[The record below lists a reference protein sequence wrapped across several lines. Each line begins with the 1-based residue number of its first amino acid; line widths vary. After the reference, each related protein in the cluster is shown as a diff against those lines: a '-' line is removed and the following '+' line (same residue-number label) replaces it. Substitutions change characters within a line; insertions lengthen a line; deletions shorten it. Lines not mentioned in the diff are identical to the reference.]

1 MPNGRAQAERKP
13 RGVTIRRIGA
23 LLVLLLAPAITLRAV
38 TPPAT
43 SPGERLAV
51 LISVDG
57 LMPAAYA
64 RPDELGLAVP
74 NLRRLAANGAA
85 ARGVVGVLPSV
96 TYPSHTTLITGVPPR
111 LHGILYNTYFDPLAE
126 SNDAWLWY
134 AREIRVPTLVSAAR
148 SRGRTVGAVSWPV
161 SVGLDA
167 DYLVPEFWRSGS
179 THASD
184 LELLRALSTPGLV
197 DAIEAFRGRSLTW
210 PATDADRAD
219 MALTILRTFR
229 PGLLLLHLFEVDKYE
244 HTFGP
249 GSREARAAIERSDA
263 EVGRLL
269 AAIEELG
276 IADRTLVAVVSDH
289 GFVEVSRI
297 VRPNALLAENGLL
310 EVDDKGKVRSW
321 KAYFHSHGGTASLQ
335 LADRSDESTRRKVRE
350 LFEAKLRESGSG
362 LAGMLDGPRIAELG
376 GDPAAAELWLEAA
389 DGFSISRTPT
399 GGWFG
404 DPVDRGY
411 HGHAPDRPALHASLI
426 LAGPGVEPGRDLG
439 VVKMT
444 RIAPTIAAWLGLELA
459 READAPLALF
469 APRENA
475 PPARP
480 PLPE

>member
-1 MPNGRAQAERKP
+1 M
-13 RGVTIRRIGA
+13 
-23 LLVLLLAPAITLRAV
+23 
-38 TPPAT
+38 
-43 SPGERLAV
+43 
-51 LISVDG
+51 
-57 LMPAAYA
+57 
-64 RPDELGLAVP
+64 P

-210 PATDADRAD
+210 PATDADRTD

-249 GSREARAAIERSDA
+249 GSREARAAI
-263 EVGRLL
+263 
-269 AAIEELG
+269 G
-276 IADRTLVAVVSDH
+276 IS
-289 GFVEVSRI
+289 
-297 VRPNALLAENGLL
+297 
-310 EVDDKGKVRSW
+310 
-321 KAYFHSHGGTASLQ
+321 
-335 LADRSDESTRRKVRE
+335 
-350 LFEAKLRESGSG
+350 
-362 LAGMLDGPRIAELG
+362 
-376 GDPAAAELWLEAA
+376 
-389 DGFSISRTPT
+389 
-399 GGWFG
+399 
-404 DPVDRGY
+404 
-411 HGHAPDRPALHASLI
+411 
-426 LAGPGVEPGRDLG
+426 
-439 VVKMT
+439 
-444 RIAPTIAAWLGLELA
+444 
-459 READAPLALF
+459 
-469 APRENA
+469 
-475 PPARP
+475 PPM
-480 PLPE
+480 